1 MELNRNYALIL
12 GLAMFCFLV
21 ELPGDYG
28 TIRDYGDPDYS
39 IVACELVAFM
49 NQFVWLV
56 VFAWTSEYTQIF
68 KSQNLL
74 KKTNDLKL
82 VLEGFLL
89 YKALIVV
96 FDSGFNRVLPLYVFG
111 YGVPAIIVVI
121 TLITAVI
128 RENSDSSVKYLHD
141 DLCWLSSHYV
151 WALTGPAVFV
161 ILFNTIILFMGLR
174 VTWKVVHFQMIKL
187 ASLQANVDF

>member
-1 MELNRNYALIL
+1 M
-12 GLAMFCFLV
+12 
-21 ELPGDYG
+21 
-28 TIRDYGDPDYS
+28 
-39 IVACELVAFM
+39 
-49 NQFVWLV
+49 
-56 VFAWTSEYTQIF
+56 
-68 KSQNLL
+68 
-74 KKTNDLKL
+74 
-82 VLEGFLL
+82 LEGFLL

-161 ILFNTIILFMGLR
+161 ILFNTVILFMGLR

-187 ASLQANVDF
+187 AGLHCNCSILGPASKILGQLSKGQEMASKHHHFNVSLGHPMVFERRCNHCQLQPQKQHSQRYL